1 MRKKPWISDRTPD
14 LADEKAKARSAR
26 GSSEDGRKRYCDLCN
41 KTKESAKEDKEKWI
55 RQQCSNIQ
63 RCFGER
69 RMKEAYQLAKSVRKG
84 HKPRNTTI
92 KDRQGHVISD
102 KQQVTERWAEYCEE
116 LYTDSAQ
123 YDRRVLQ
130 ELKAITPPDTADE
143 PGILLNE
150 VEHAVKKLKNNKG
163 VGFDGI
169 PGELLKNG
177 GQELTKKMYEICN
190 WIWTNEDIPRT
201 WTKSVIITIPKKGDI
216 QDCSNYRTI
225 SLISHSSKIL
235 LLIILNR
242 LRAQLHCHLS
252 EEQAGFRA
260 NRNTIQQILT
270 LRCHKCAVVTARVRF
285 SLS

>member
-1 MRKKPWISDRTPD
+1 MS
-14 LADEKAKARSAR
+14 
-26 GSSEDGRKRYCDLCN
+26 
-41 KTKESAKEDKEKWI
+41 
-55 RQQCSNIQ
+55 
-63 RCFGER
+63 
-69 RMKEAYQLAKSVRKG
+69 
-84 HKPRNTTI
+84 
-92 KDRQGHVISD
+92 
-102 KQQVTERWAEYCEE
+102 
-116 LYTDSAQ
+116 
-123 YDRRVLQ
+123 
-130 ELKAITPPDTADE
+130 
-143 PGILLNE
+143 E

-163 VGFDGI
+163 VGIDGI

-270 LRCHKCAVVTARVRF
+270 LRLVAEKFRDVNQPVYNCFIDFWKAFDSVWHDGLWVLYEKAESAVLVDG
-285 SLS
+285 SLSRWIKMTDGNRQGDPISPNAFIGLVERIMDGVSEMEDKGVV